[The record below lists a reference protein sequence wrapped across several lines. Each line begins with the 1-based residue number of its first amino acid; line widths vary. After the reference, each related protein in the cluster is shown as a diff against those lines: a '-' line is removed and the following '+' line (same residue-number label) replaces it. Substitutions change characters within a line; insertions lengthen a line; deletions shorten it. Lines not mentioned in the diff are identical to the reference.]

1 MRRMPKVA
9 VMGLIAL
16 LAVTGCGSAP
26 APTTS
31 SVPSSPNPSPTV
43 PLGPALTAAQF
54 DKLVAGGKLGDRSV
68 KLAVV
73 EPSSNEDPDREG
85 SENQQANQAV
95 SCVAM
100 NKLADSRVKVQ
111 AADESGAVIVQLY
124 NDAPTVLELV
134 NLNQK
139 CAAEEAK
146 LDAGTAVTTLGAGQD
161 GSAMWWL
168 TKDPDGLF
176 QVTIGY
182 GNVLVY
188 SLVENGD
195 DPTPLVKAVH
205 AQIDEFARK

>member
-1 MRRMPKVA
+1 MRRMPKAA

>member
-9 VMGLIAL
+9 VMGLVAL

-26 APTTS
+26 NPTAPS
-31 SVPSSPNPSPTV
+31 APSSPNPSPTV

-54 DKLVAGGKLGDRSV
+54 DKLVAGGKLGDHSV
-68 KLAVV
+68 KLVV
-73 EPSSNEDPDREG
+73 VKPSSNEDPDREG

-111 AADESGAVIVQLY
+111 AVDDTGGVIVQLY
-124 NDAPTVLELV
+124 NDAPTVVELV

-146 LDAGTAVTTLGAGQD
+146 LDAGTAVTTLGSGQD

-168 TKDPDGLF
+168 TKDPDGMF

-182 GNVLVY
+182 GNVLAY
-188 SLVENGD
+188 SLVEGGG

-205 AQIDEFARK
+205 AQIDELAKK

>member
-1 MRRMPKVA
+1 VRRMPKVA

-146 LDAGTAVTTLGAGQD
+146 LDAGTAVTTVGAGQD

-168 TKDPDGLF
+168 TKDPGGLF

-188 SLVENGD
+188 GLVENGD

-205 AQIDEFARK
+205 AQIDEYARK